1 MFWSCFYALVNIK
14 EKKIISVYSE
24 IITGHYHMWFI
35 LMIIGLY
42 IYVPFIKL
50 VTNHK
55 NVLRY
60 YLLVAFSLAF
70 FWPQVVTLF
79 NDFGENSMIK
89 AVSKIN
95 CNISFMYMNNIV
107 AGFVSYFIL
116 EFISRSAFF
125 WEKIFCS

>member
-1 MFWSCFYALVNIK
+1 MC
-14 EKKIISVYSE
+14 SE

-42 IYVPFIKL
+42 VCVSFIKP

-55 NVLRY
+55 NVSRY

-79 NDFGENSMIK
+79 NDFGGNFVIR

-125 WEKIFCS
+125 DRKIFFVAK

>member
-1 MFWSCFYALVNIK
+1 
-14 EKKIISVYSE
+14 
-24 IITGHYHMWFI
+24 MWFI

-42 IYVPFIKL
+42 VCVSFIKP

-55 NVLRY
+55 NVSRY